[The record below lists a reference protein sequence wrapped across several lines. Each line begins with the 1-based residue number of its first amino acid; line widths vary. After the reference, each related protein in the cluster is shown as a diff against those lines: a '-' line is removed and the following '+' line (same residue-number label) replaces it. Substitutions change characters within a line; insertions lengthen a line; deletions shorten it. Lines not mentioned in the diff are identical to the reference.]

1 MSEFVMSYITRVIE
15 KEFEKEQF
23 KSIIEDRVI
32 YVDERLKYIK
42 DNMNSKKVEKNIFK
56 FIQFKKRGRDPKN
69 I

>member
-23 KSIIEDRVI
+23 KNIIEDRVI
-32 YVDERLKYIK
+32 YVDERLKCIK

-56 FIQFKKRGRDPKN
+56 FIQFKKWGRDPKN

>member
-32 YVDERLKYIK
+32 YVDERLKCIK

-56 FIQFKKRGRDPKN
+56 FIQFKKWGRDPKN